1 MALLVASLLYFRYYG
16 DRKLIE
22 EENLVNDGV
31 TPARTESYFA
41 KTYGIEG
48 DVFEL
53 VVSAESPLVGMTL
66 GEAENLHDAPLLLAL
81 KTGNDTR
88 LAPPARC
95 ASGSAACSVRWA
107 RASRSATS
115 RRTSSCAC
123 PRA

>member
-1 MALLVASLLYFRYYG
+1 LVASLLYFRYYG

-88 LAPPARC
+88 LAPPAEMRIWV
-95 ASGSAACSVRWA
+95 GSVLGAMG
-107 RASRSATS
+107 
-115 RRTSSCAC
+115 
-123 PRA
+123 PR